1 MRREDTMECIRS
13 CSPPSAEGTDN
24 NQCLTNSPNA
34 NTISNGYRKR
44 TRLVS
49 MARYLAGIGAVTLCL
64 LSSEDPSY
72 STPASLNSQSS
83 IHRPRAVTASR
94 SAAFP
99 AADDIMHLIDPS
111 SMLPQNVL
119 SMDMIPSGTAQ
130 KFLSY
135 LTTSSAAAR
144 STSFRRIATDGSST
158 SPASSDVTAPS
169 TTDTA
174 TTTLNAN
181 PAAPTAPLLW
191 VHVPKSGNAFLQT
204 LLWTVCASWPR
215 DWSIM
220 DYTGKNMAKYFERY
234 SISSHCPDGMVE
246 GTRPDF
252 HGGLGGGDATGGNND
267 EGAQMPAV
275 DSQYDA
281 HRGNLVAMFRR
292 PDERVVS
299 SFWSRI
305 GTDRGFPDTADLD
318 AYRQRAAGCI
328 TKTLTRGGAYPCMES
343 DVPPTDEEVNVA
355 IERLRNG
362 FAFVGLTEEWNLS
375 MCLWHAMIGGT
386 PYVEEFQ
393 TYRPVVVG
401 KRPSERS
408 AEEETELQEQQQS
421 EHYDKADEAVY
432 RAAEEVFWS
441 NFDKVGMTAERC
453 EEMIATAASR
463 ADLPPDE
470 EKDEEEDNVEE
481 EDVIVMPVEE
491 ERKTEAVVKVI
502 PASALP
508 DPPQY
513 PNGNVPKR

>member
-1 MRREDTMECIRS
+1 
-13 CSPPSAEGTDN
+13 
-24 NQCLTNSPNA
+24 
-34 NTISNGYRKR
+34 
-44 TRLVS
+44 
-49 MARYLAGIGAVTLCL
+49 
-64 LSSEDPSY
+64 
-72 STPASLNSQSS
+72 
-83 IHRPRAVTASR
+83 
-94 SAAFP
+94 
-99 AADDIMHLIDPS
+99 
-111 SMLPQNVL
+111 
-119 SMDMIPSGTAQ
+119 
-130 KFLSY
+130 
-135 LTTSSAAAR
+135 
-144 STSFRRIATDGSST
+144 
-158 SPASSDVTAPS
+158 
-169 TTDTA
+169 
-174 TTTLNAN
+174 
-181 PAAPTAPLLW
+181 
-191 VHVPKSGNAFLQT
+191 
-204 LLWTVCASWPR
+204 
-215 DWSIM
+215 M